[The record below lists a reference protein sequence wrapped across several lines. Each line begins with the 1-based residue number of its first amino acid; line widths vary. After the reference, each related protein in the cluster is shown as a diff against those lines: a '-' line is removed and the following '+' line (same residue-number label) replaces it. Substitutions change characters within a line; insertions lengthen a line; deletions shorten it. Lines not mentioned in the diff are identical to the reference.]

1 MDLHDHRN
9 QNSPSHKNC
18 SSIIG
23 SLYLKIVFVVVV
35 FFVVF
40 FVVMWDKQ
48 STLLSDTN
56 QHKDLIQESLAAENY
71 IATHYCFQNEILH
84 VH

>member
-9 QNSPSHKNC
+9 QNSPSHKSC

-23 SLYLKIVFVVVV
+23 SLFYSVELKIVV
-35 FFVVF
+35 FFFVF
-40 FVVMWDKQ
+40 FIVMWDKQ

-71 IATHYCFQNEILH
+71 NYSHTLLLPK
-84 VH
+84 